1 MPKIKSDPDAAI
13 DRLLPAALEARAA
26 AASEPGCL
34 DTETLAA
41 WADGALD
48 TRERAN
54 VEAHAADCARC
65 QALLAT
71 LVRTTPAPS
80 AATSSFW
87 LRSRWWLIAITP
99 AAAALVVWFAVP
111 GRVPVQQPES
121 ASAVDHVTPAFSPL
135 AQPAPPTDVTAD
147 RRTTVQDEPAAPSAL
162 AKSRA
167 AEAPEKKTA
176 PAAPERANAIADAE
190 AQNSAAAAAGVA
202 PAAPFPAPSPDASLR
217 RESAQVAG
225 RLSAFINPMD
235 SVIVSTNPAT
245 RFRLLTGGGVQRSAD
260 GGATWRIEITGATE
274 TLTAGASPSPSVC
287 WLIGRSGTVL
297 LSTDGRSWRR
307 LAFPEAVDLRSISA
321 TDSDNATVTA
331 VDGRVFATTDGGRTW
346 RAAAP

>member
-1 MPKIKSDPDAAI
+1 MKSDPDAAI

-41 WADGALD
+41 WADRALD

-54 VEAHAADCARC
+54 AEAHAAGCARC
-65 QALLAT
+65 QALLAAM
-71 LVRTTPAPS
+71 VRTTPVPS
-80 AATSSFW
+80 RAASPFR
-87 LRSRWWLIAITP
+87 LRSRWWLIAMMP

-111 GRVPVQQPES
+111 RRVPVPQSES
-121 ASAVDHVTPAFSPL
+121 ASAVDQVTPAFSPA

-147 RRTTVQDEPAAPSAL
+147 TRATVQGEPPAPSAL
-162 AKSRA
+162 AKSRVT
-167 AEAPEKKTA
+167 EAPEKRMA
-176 PAAPERANAIADAE
+176 PAAPERANPISDAE
-190 AQNSAAAAAGVA
+190 TRNAAAAASAVA
-202 PAAPFPAPSPDASLR
+202 PAAPPPAPSADASLR
-217 RESAQVAG
+217 RESASVAG
-225 RLSAFINPMD
+225 RLSAFANPLD
-235 SVIVSTNPAT
+235 SVVVSSNPAT

-260 GGATWRIEITGATE
+260 GGATWRIETTGATD

-287 WLIGRSGTVL
+287 WLIGPSGTVL

-346 RAAAP
+346 RAPAP